1 MTKEQVKAELR
12 LFKAFTLWDEKDS
25 FSNKT
30 ISSVEKGLLYTR
42 DVTNDIKEIAEELYG
57 VKPEQWN
64 QTFHKSFGTVIDTPI
79 EKLVAQQ
86 ILHYFTTYGLESL
99 GLYDKDLVYI
109 PKEDLE
115 IPDVEQDIE
124 LKVIRNISEEELEKR
139 LMTLLT
145 SGIALSKQTIKD
157 IMTLSDYIDT
167 DKIDDIKNREVK
179 LALYDKY
186 NLVPSD
192 AHEFL
197 RYVTFKTTGQTLFI
211 KSVDMLKL
219 VKKADKEKAY
229 MYFNK
234 YVSTKGGYKKLAE
247 IFLANRQMFLA
258 YKVKNAETKEA
269 KQLNHIIN
277 KLDKLRKIYH
287 KPMQKGI
294 LDSLGEIKTLKEIET
309 KRHQIR
315 EALDKA
321 TIFREVRIL
330 NGLKYRNVASVSRTK
345 SIAYRVRN
353 GKVYAT
359 DFAKLTER
367 QLRVKEVLYSL
378 IEDHLIKRVTP
389 LIKDKTFYIPDNV
402 NYAVPTS
409 EKQFVGEFPEGSYIE
424 IPRENA
430 MVIGVHWYNLDNER
444 VDLDLKMMN
453 LTNSYGWDAQYLS
466 EDGSADIVFSGD
478 ITDAPKPNGAC
489 EVFLIKPEYTNK
501 SFLIKLNNF
510 TRNTKTVP
518 FEFFVTKNEKS
529 IVHKSY
535 TVNPNNVVMMTH
547 NKFDNDGI
555 TDNRR
560 VVSTLT
566 LGYVNITNTKIQIFF
581 KSFEDI
587 HKRTSSIDEVNK
599 HIFKFT
605 DLSIGTQMKMKD
617 LISKCGGTLLDSPM
631 TEELE
636 EVKTE
641 NGEVLYRKVI
651 KKADYDLSVDTLS
664 KDSLIELFTE
674 V

>member
-99 GLYDKDLVYI
+99 GIYDQDLVYI
-109 PKEDLE
+109 PKEDLG

-167 DKIDDIKNREVK
+167 DSVDDIKNREVK

-197 RYVTFKTTGQTLFI
+197 RYVTFKTTGQTMFI

-234 YVSTKGGYKKLAE
+234 YVNTKDGYKKLAE

-258 YKVKNAETKEA
+258 YKTKNAETKEA
-269 KQLNHIIN
+269 KNLNHIIN

-309 KRHQIR
+309 KRHKIR

-330 NGLKYRNVASVSRTK
+330 NGLKYRNVASVSMTK
-345 SIAYRVRN
+345 SIAYRIRN

-359 DFAKLTER
+359 NFEKLTDR

-389 LIKDKTFYIPDNV
+389 LIKDKTFYIPENV

-510 TRNTKTVP
+510 TRNTRTVP

-529 IVHKSY
+529 ITHKSY

-555 TDNRR
+555 TDSSR

-641 NGEVLYRKVI
+641 NGEVLYRKVT

>member
-99 GLYDKDLVYI
+99 GIYDQDLVYI
-109 PKEDLE
+109 PKEDLG

-157 IMTLSDYIDT
+157 IMILSDYIDI
-167 DKIDDIKNREVK
+167 DSVDDIKNREVK

-197 RYVTFKTTGQTLFI
+197 RYVTFKTTGQTMFI

-234 YVSTKGGYKKLAE
+234 YVTTKDGYKKLAE

-309 KRHQIR
+309 KKHQIR

-478 ITDAPKPNGAC
+478 ITDAPKPKGAC

-535 TVNPNNVVMMTH
+535 TINPNNVVMMTH

-555 TDNRR
+555 TDNSR

-641 NGEVLYRKVI
+641 NGEVLYRKVT

>member
-1 MTKEQVKAELR
+1 MTKEQIKAELR

-99 GLYDKDLVYI
+99 GIYDQDLVYI
-109 PKEDLE
+109 PKEDLG

-167 DKIDDIKNREVK
+167 DNVDDIKNREVK

-197 RYVTFKTTGQTLFI
+197 RYVTFKTTGQTMFI

-234 YVSTKGGYKKLAE
+234 YVTTKDGYKKLAE

-258 YKVKNAETKEA
+258 YKTKNAETKEA
-269 KQLNHIIN
+269 KNLNHIIN

-309 KRHQIR
+309 KRHKIR

-330 NGLKYRNVASVSRTK
+330 NGLKYRNVASVSMTK
-345 SIAYRVRN
+345 SIAYRIRN

-359 DFAKLTER
+359 NFEKLTDR

-389 LIKDKTFYIPDNV
+389 LIKDKTFYIPENV

-478 ITDAPKPNGAC
+478 ITDAPKPKGAC

-555 TDNRR
+555 TDNSR

-631 TEELE
+631 AEELE

-641 NGEVLYRKVI
+641 NGEVLYRKVT

>member
-1 MTKEQVKAELR
+1 MTREQVKAELR
-12 LFKAFTLWDEKDS
+12 LFKTFTLWDEQDS

-309 KRHQIR
+309 KKHQIR

-330 NGLKYRNVASVSRTK
+330 NGLKYRNVASVSMTK
-345 SIAYRVRN
+345 SIAYRIRN

-359 DFAKLTER
+359 NFEKLTDR

-389 LIKDKTFYIPDNV
+389 LIKDKTFYIPENV

-478 ITDAPKPNGAC
+478 ITDAPKPKGAC

-555 TDNRR
+555 TDSSR

-641 NGEVLYRKVI
+641 NGEVIYRKVT

>member
-99 GLYDKDLVYI
+99 GIYDQDLVYI
-109 PKEDLE
+109 PKEDLG

-167 DKIDDIKNREVK
+167 DNVDDIKNREVK

-197 RYVTFKTTGQTLFI
+197 RYVTFKTTGQTMFI

-234 YVSTKGGYKKLAE
+234 YVNTKDGYKKLAE

-258 YKVKNAETKEA
+258 YKTKNAETKEA
-269 KQLNHIIN
+269 KNLNHIIN

-309 KRHQIR
+309 KRHKIR

-330 NGLKYRNVASVSRTK
+330 NGLKYRNVASVSMTK
-345 SIAYRVRN
+345 SIAYRIRN

-359 DFAKLTER
+359 NFEKLTDR

-389 LIKDKTFYIPDNV
+389 LIKDKTFYIPENV

-409 EKQFVGEFPEGSYIE
+409 EKQFVGELPEGSYIE

-478 ITDAPKPNGAC
+478 ITDAPKPKGAC

-555 TDNRR
+555 TDNSR

-641 NGEVLYRKVI
+641 NGEVLYRKVT

>member
-99 GLYDKDLVYI
+99 GIYDQDLVYI
-109 PKEDLE
+109 PKEDLG

-157 IMTLSDYIDT
+157 IMILSDYIDI
-167 DKIDDIKNREVK
+167 DSVDDIKNREVK

-197 RYVTFKTTGQTLFI
+197 RYVTFKTTGQTMFI

-234 YVSTKGGYKKLAE
+234 YVTTKDGYKKLAE

-309 KRHQIR
+309 KKHQIR

-478 ITDAPKPNGAC
+478 ITDAPKPKGAC

-535 TVNPNNVVMMTH
+535 TINPNNVVMMTH

-555 TDNRR
+555 TDNSR

>member
-12 LFKAFTLWDEKDS
+12 LFKAFTLWDEQDS
-25 FSNKT
+25 FSNNT
-30 ISSVEKGLLYTR
+30 TSSVEKGLLYTR
-42 DVTNDIKEIAEELYG
+42 DVTDDIKELAEELYG

-79 EKLVAQQ
+79 EKLIAQQ
-86 ILHYFTTYGLESL
+86 IIHYFTTYGLESL
-99 GLYDKDLVYI
+99 GIYDQDLVYI
-109 PKEDLE
+109 PREQLE

-124 LKVIRNISEEELEKR
+124 LKVIRNITDEELEKR

-145 SGIALSKQTIKD
+145 SGIALSKQTIRD
-157 IMTLSDYIDT
+157 IMELSDYIDT
-167 DKIDDIKNREVK
+167 DKVDEIKNREVK

-219 VKKADKEKAY
+219 VKKADKEKASE
-229 MYFNK
+229 YFSK
-234 YVSTKGGYKKLAE
+234 YVATKDGYRKLAE

-258 YKVKNAETKEA
+258 YKTKNAETKEA

-287 KPMQKGI
+287 KPVQKGI

-309 KRHQIR
+309 KRNEIM

-330 NGLKYRNVASVSRTK
+330 NGLKYRNIASVSNTK

-353 GKVYAT
+353 GKIYAT
-359 DFAKLTER
+359 DLEKLTDR
-367 QLRVKEVLYSL
+367 QQRVKEVLYDL
-378 IEDHLIKRVTP
+378 VENHLIKRVTP
-389 LIKDKTFYIPDNV
+389 LIKDKTFYIPENV
-402 NYAVPTS
+402 KYTVPTS

-424 IPRENA
+424 IPRESA
-430 MVIGVHWYNLDNER
+430 MVIGVHWYNLENER

-453 LTNSYGWDAQYLS
+453 LTENYGWDAQYLS

-478 ITDAPKPNGAC
+478 LTDAPKPNGAC
-489 EVFLIKPEYTNK
+489 EVFLIKPEYRNK

-510 TRNTKTVP
+510 TRNSKTVP

-529 IVHKSY
+529 IIHKAY
-535 TVNPNNVVMMTH
+535 TINPNNVVMMTQ
-547 NKFDNDGI
+547 NKFDNEGI
-555 TDNRR
+555 TDNSRI
-560 VVSTLT
+560 VSTLT
-566 LGYVNITNTKIQIFF
+566 LGYVNVTDTKIQIYF

-587 HKRTSSIDEVNK
+587 HKRTSSIDKVNK

-605 DLSIGTQMKMKD
+605 DLSTATQMKLNE
-617 LISKCGGTLLDSPM
+617 LIEKCGGKLQDKPEI
-631 TEELE
+631 EELE

-641 NGEVLYRKVI
+641 DGEILYRKI
-651 KKADYDLSVDTLS
+651 TKKADYDLSVNTIS

-674 V
+674 E

>member
-99 GLYDKDLVYI
+99 GIYDQDLVYI
-109 PKEDLE
+109 PKEDLG

-167 DKIDDIKNREVK
+167 DSVDDIKNREVK

-197 RYVTFKTTGQTLFI
+197 RYVTFKTTGQTMFI

-234 YVSTKGGYKKLAE
+234 YVTTKDGYKKLAE

-258 YKVKNAETKEA
+258 YKTKNAETKEA
-269 KQLNHIIN
+269 KNLNHIIN

-309 KRHQIR
+309 KRHKIR

-330 NGLKYRNVASVSRTK
+330 NGLKYRNVASVSMTK
-345 SIAYRVRN
+345 SIAYRIRN

-359 DFAKLTER
+359 NFEKLTDR

-389 LIKDKTFYIPDNV
+389 LIKDKTFYIPENV

-478 ITDAPKPNGAC
+478 ITDAPKPKGAC

-555 TDNRR
+555 TDNSR

-641 NGEVLYRKVI
+641 NGEVLYRKVT

>member
-1 MTKEQVKAELR
+1 MTREQVKAELR
-12 LFKAFTLWDEKDS
+12 LFKTFTLWDEQDS

-99 GLYDKDLVYI
+99 GLYDQDLVYI

-139 LMTLLT
+139 LMALLT

-157 IMTLSDYIDT
+157 IMTLSDYIDI

-529 IVHKSY
+529 ITHKSY

-555 TDNRR
+555 TDSSR

-617 LISKCGGTLLDSPM
+617 LISRCGGKLLDKPE
-631 TEELE
+631 TEDLE

-641 NGEVLYRKVI
+641 DGEILYRKIVR
-651 KKADYDLSVDTLS
+651 KADYDLSVNTLS
-664 KDSLIELFTE
+664 KDSLIELFSE

>member
-1 MTKEQVKAELR
+1 MTREQVKAELR
-12 LFKAFTLWDEKDS
+12 LFKTFTLWDEQDS

-309 KRHQIR
+309 KKHQIR

-330 NGLKYRNVASVSRTK
+330 NGLKYRNVASVSMTK
-345 SIAYRVRN
+345 SIAYRIRN

-359 DFAKLTER
+359 NFEKLTDR

-389 LIKDKTFYIPDNV
+389 LIKDKTFYIPENV

-478 ITDAPKPNGAC
+478 ITDAPKPKGAC

-555 TDNRR
+555 TDSSR

-641 NGEVLYRKVI
+641 NGEVLYRKVT

>member
-1 MTKEQVKAELR
+1 MTREQVKAELR
-12 LFKAFTLWDEKDS
+12 LFKTFTLWDEQDS

-309 KRHQIR
+309 KKHQIR

-330 NGLKYRNVASVSRTK
+330 NGLKYRNVASVSMTK
-345 SIAYRVRN
+345 SIAYRIRN

-359 DFAKLTER
+359 NFEKLTDR

-389 LIKDKTFYIPDNV
+389 LIKDKTFYIPENV

-478 ITDAPKPNGAC
+478 ITDAPKPKGAC

-555 TDNRR
+555 TDSSR

-587 HKRTSSIDEVNK
+587 HKRTSSIDDVNK

-641 NGEVLYRKVI
+641 NGEVLYRKVT

>member
-1 MTKEQVKAELR
+1 MTREQVKAELR
-12 LFKAFTLWDEKDS
+12 LFKTFTLWDEQDS

-258 YKVKNAETKEA
+258 YKVKNAETKDA

-309 KRHQIR
+309 KKHQIR

-330 NGLKYRNVASVSRTK
+330 NGLKYRNVASVSMTK
-345 SIAYRVRN
+345 SIAYRIRN

-359 DFAKLTER
+359 NFEKLTDR

-389 LIKDKTFYIPDNV
+389 LIKDKTFYIPENV

-478 ITDAPKPNGAC
+478 ITDAPKPKGAC

-555 TDNRR
+555 TDSSR

-641 NGEVLYRKVI
+641 NGEVLYRKVT

>member
-99 GLYDKDLVYI
+99 GIYDQDLVYI
-109 PKEDLE
+109 PKEDLG

-167 DKIDDIKNREVK
+167 DNVDDIKNREVK

-197 RYVTFKTTGQTLFI
+197 RYVTFKTTGQTMFI

-234 YVSTKGGYKKLAE
+234 YVTTKDGYKKLAE

-258 YKVKNAETKEA
+258 YKTKNAETKEA
-269 KQLNHIIN
+269 KNLNHVIN

-309 KRHQIR
+309 KRHKIR

-330 NGLKYRNVASVSRTK
+330 NGLKYRNVASVSMTK
-345 SIAYRVRN
+345 SIAYRIRN

-359 DFAKLTER
+359 NFEKLTDR

-389 LIKDKTFYIPDNV
+389 LIKDKTFYIPENV

-409 EKQFVGEFPEGSYIE
+409 EKQFVGELPEGSYIE

-478 ITDAPKPNGAC
+478 ITDAPKPKGAC

-535 TVNPNNVVMMTH
+535 TVNPNNVVMMVH

-555 TDNRR
+555 TDNSR

-641 NGEVLYRKVI
+641 NGEVLYRKVT

>member
-99 GLYDKDLVYI
+99 GIYDQDLVYI
-109 PKEDLE
+109 PKEDLG

-167 DKIDDIKNREVK
+167 DNVDDIKNREVK

-197 RYVTFKTTGQTLFI
+197 RYVTFKTSGQTMFI

-234 YVSTKGGYKKLAE
+234 YVTTKDGYKKLAE

-258 YKVKNAETKEA
+258 YKTKNAETKEA
-269 KQLNHIIN
+269 KNLNHVIN

-309 KRHQIR
+309 KRHKIR

-330 NGLKYRNVASVSRTK
+330 NGLKYRNVASVSMTK
-345 SIAYRVRN
+345 SIAYRIRN

-359 DFAKLTER
+359 NFEKLTDR

-389 LIKDKTFYIPDNV
+389 LIKDKTFYIPENV

-409 EKQFVGEFPEGSYIE
+409 EKQFVGELPEGSYIE

-478 ITDAPKPNGAC
+478 ITDAPKPKGAC

-535 TVNPNNVVMMTH
+535 TVNPNNVVMMVH

-555 TDNRR
+555 TDNSR

-641 NGEVLYRKVI
+641 NGEVLYRKVT